1 MQFKTYF
8 TFFVALFYLTLHSK
22 TGNLVIAQYPNDYLE
37 FDNSINNEVNPYYT
51 PRGRQYDEP
60 DQSREEVATVSI
72 EKTIQ

>member
-8 TFFVALFYLTLHSK
+8 TFFVALFYLTLYSK
-22 TGNLVIAQYPNDYLE
+22 TGSLVIAQYPNDYFE

-51 PRGRQYDEP
+51 PRARQYDES